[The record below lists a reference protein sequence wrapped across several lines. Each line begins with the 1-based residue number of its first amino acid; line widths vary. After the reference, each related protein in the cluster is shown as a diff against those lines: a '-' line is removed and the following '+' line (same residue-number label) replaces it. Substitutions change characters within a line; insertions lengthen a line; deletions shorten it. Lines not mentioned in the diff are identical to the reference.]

1 MADTDAQ
8 TLNWDTTTLC
18 PIEIPFGLQ
27 LGFRHDAELVRTFIE
42 TLPDVDSAV
51 EITANSNTRATNVFA
66 GSDYVDTTNDASTL
80 RLFTWRKEFDSA
92 TVIFHVFPLHLAIG
106 EIRLRGVSATN
117 ATLLDEQILTH
128 SETVLLT
135 AYESFIAFLNKA
147 ENLCGNA
154 STQFDTA
161 TSKPKIYWPS
171 RTLMLDQ
178 SALSET
184 GRAEVI
190 EDWLKDT
197 HRPQDAKKIN
207 EGLLKESMTWLKYV
221 VIAPQPQDYRIE
233 TMVLAQYC
241 YTAQEKCNQ
250 ELRQAIEWA
259 FSGDKRKLENE
270 VQRAKRALEKSRVM
284 AKLHGVSV
292 NESLRHLTR
301 VKRRLI
307 QDIFACWE
315 YDRLVQNGQSMLD
328 LCTDKIQESNSRQ
341 AKISA
346 YKTEYILMGIS
357 LFTVLEFFFFVTQF
371 SREAMANPTLDHND
385 GGPSS
390 FLTLIADFPADLMF
404 LSGVLFAA
412 IIFWFYWRA
421 KG

>member
-1 MADTDAQ
+1 MSEEAQ
-8 TLNWDTTTLC
+8 TLHWNTTTLC

-27 LGFRHDAELVRTFIE
+27 LGFRHDAQLCRTFIE
-42 TLPDVDSAV
+42 KLPDVDPSV
-51 EITANSNTRATNVFA
+51 EIKFGDENVAPSVFA

-80 RLFTWRKEFDSA
+80 TLFTWHRDFKDGK
-92 TVIFHVFPLHLAIG
+92 VKFHVFPMHIAIG
-106 EIRLRGVSATN
+106 EVQLRNICASDAQ
-117 ATLLDEQILTH
+117 TLDNSVLAQ
-128 SETVLLT
+128 SESLLLE
-135 AYESFIAFLNKA
+135 AYKSFTEFLKA
-147 ENLCGNA
+147 AEITCGNE
-154 STQFDTA
+154 STLFTPPV
-161 TSKPKIYWPS
+161 TSPKIYWPS
-171 RTLMLDQ
+171 RTLMVKRCDLNQ
-178 SALSET
+178 A
-184 GRAEVI
+184 GRATVI
-190 EDWLKDT
+190 QDWLKDT
-197 HRPQDAKKIN
+197 HRPQDAQKIN
-207 EGLLKESMTWLKYV
+207 DGELTESMTWLKYV
-221 VIAPQPQDYRIE
+221 IIEPKVDDYRID
-233 TMVLAQYC
+233 TMILAQYC

-270 VQRAKRALEKSRVM
+270 VQRAKRALEKSRVT

-307 QDIFACWE
+307 HDIFACWE